1 MLSKIFLGYI
11 TVKQKNKKKLNLL
24 LFLLSHSSLSFFLKP
39 IPFPLSLYLPHS
51 LPSCTLC
58 SFAFGVSFPLTSL
71 FLSHLHTLLLPFT
84 LHFPLSLPTS
94 IIFQFSIFFLSIL
107 TILIKDVKNS
117 YWKSSHKHVI
127 SLHLQQTFPVS
138 QGLGSSAGLS
148 YTPYLTP
155 MSHSMGLVPTDILPS
170 TPVIVPG
177 SPPVSMTAG
186 SSSNQKLLRTDKL
199 EVTHPIRILL
209 HGT

>member
-11 TVKQKNKKKLNLL
+11 TVKKNKKNLNLL
-24 LFLLSHSSLSFFLKP
+24 LFLLSHSSLSFFLKL
-39 IPFPLSLYLPHS
+39 IPFPLSLSLYLPHS
-51 LPSCTLC
+51 LPSCTRR

-117 YWKSSHKHVI
+117 Y
-127 SLHLQQTFPVS
+127 
-138 QGLGSSAGLS
+138 
-148 YTPYLTP
+148 
-155 MSHSMGLVPTDILPS
+155 
-170 TPVIVPG
+170 
-177 SPPVSMTAG
+177 
-186 SSSNQKLLRTDKL
+186 
-199 EVTHPIRILL
+199 
-209 HGT
+209 